1 MALTVP
7 WMWTAS
13 APVGAA
19 SIPAT
24 LAAVAGC
31 SSFDSGGDLRRHR
44 CQDHGRREHGRQ
56 GHRRQEHRRQDHR
69 RQDHRRQD
77 HRRQDHRRKMAG
89 QRPPVGAPIRETR
102 AVALPLAPAV
112 TRVPRHPG
120 DAVRPGPE
128 AVPWP

>member
-56 GHRRQEHRRQDHR
+56 G
-69 RQDHRRQD
+69 HRRQD